1 MEEVNVHEGLK
12 GVILYAKPEYD
23 VEVKQDWLILVE
35 SIKRERYYLNNRASD
50 LRIYRHA
57 SYGLKD
63 GVFYCGE
70 IPGNWGFI
78 DGFKFYL
85 PTEKQKIEF
94 IKKIAKEGY
103 KYISILNKLVK
114 KS

>member
-12 GVILYAKPEYD
+12 GVILYAKPDYN
-23 VEVKQDWLILVE
+23 VETRQDWLILVE
-35 SIKRERYYLNNRASD
+35 SIKCEKHFRSND
-50 LRIYRHA
+50 LHIYRHA
-57 SYGLKD
+57 SYGLRN

-70 IPGNWGFI
+70 IPGNWGFAN
-78 DGFKFYL
+78 GFKFYL

-103 KYISILNKLVK
+103 KYISVLNKLVK
-114 KS
+114 KT

>member
-12 GVILYAKPEYD
+12 GVILYAKSED
-23 VEVKQDWLILVE
+23 VEPRQDWLILVE
-35 SIKRERYYLNNRASD
+35 SIKRERYCLNSRSSD

-57 SYGLKD
+57 SYGLKG

-103 KYISILNKLVK
+103 KYIPILNKLVK
-114 KS
+114 KT

>member
-1 MEEVNVHEGLK
+1 MEEVNVHEDLK

-23 VEVKQDWLILVE
+23 DEVKQDWLILVE
-35 SIKRERYYLNNRASD
+35 SIKRERHFRSND
-50 LRIYRHA
+50 LHIYRHA
-57 SYGLKD
+57 SYGLRN

-70 IPGNWGFI
+70 IPGNWGFAN
-78 DGFKFYL
+78 GFKFYL

-103 KYISILNKLVK
+103 KYISVLNKLVK
-114 KS
+114 KT

>member
-12 GVILYAKPEYD
+12 GVILYAKPEYE
-23 VEVKQDWLILVE
+23 VEGRQEWLILVE
-35 SIKRERYYLNNRASD
+35 SIKRERYRPND
-50 LRIYRHA
+50 LHISRHA
-57 SYGLKD
+57 SYGLKN

-70 IPGNWGFI
+70 IPGNWGFTN
-78 DGFKFYL
+78 GFKFYL

-103 KYISILNKLVK
+103 KYISVLNKLVK
-114 KS
+114 KT

>member
-23 VEVKQDWLILVE
+23 DGARQDWLILVE
-35 SIKRERYYLNNRASD
+35 NVNHESYRPND
-50 LRIYRHA
+50 LHISRHV

-63 GVFYCGE
+63 GAFYCGE
-70 IPGNWGFI
+70 IPGNWGFTN
-78 DGFKFYL
+78 GFKFYL

-103 KYISILNKLVK
+103 KYIPILNKLVK
-114 KS
+114 KT

>member
-23 VEVKQDWLILVE
+23 VEVRQDWLILVE
-35 SIKRERYYLNNRASD
+35 SIKRERYYRTSD
-50 LRIYRHA
+50 LQIYRHA
-57 SYGLKD
+57 SYGLKN

-70 IPGNWGFI
+70 IPGNWGFANA
-78 DGFKFYL
+78 FKFYL

-103 KYISILNKLVK
+103 KYIPILNKLVK
-114 KS
+114 KT

>member
-12 GVILYAKPEYD
+12 GVILYAKPEYE
-23 VEVKQDWLILVE
+23 VEVRQEWLILVE
-35 SIKRERYYLNNRASD
+35 SIKRERCYNRASD
-50 LRIYRHA
+50 LHIYRYA
-57 SYGLKD
+57 SYGLKN

-70 IPGNWGFI
+70 IPGNWGFAN
-78 DGFKFYL
+78 GFKFYL

-103 KYISILNKLVK
+103 KYISVLNKLVK
-114 KS
+114 KT